1 MRAQSKTG
9 NLLEARENASD
20 RMEIGFSFV
29 FDWLRLWHRFS
40 GPITEQSKAKPKQ
53 SRITFETQLKIA
65 LG

>member
-1 MRAQSKTG
+1 MRTQSKTG

-20 RMEIGFSFV
+20 RMEIGFSCV
-29 FDWLRLWHRFS
+29 FDWLRLWYRFS